1 MNPPESLAFLHAR
14 QVLTMR
20 GPDRPRVGAELADPG
35 LVEDGAI
42 LLRGGRIAAVGTTAE
57 VVRDLP
63 RSPCRVVDLA
73 GRDIVLMP
81 GFVDCHT
88 HPVFW
93 GTREEEYELRIAG
106 ATYEEIAAKGGG
118 ILNSA
123 RRVASASV
131 TQLTGSLLGYCRRF
145 LELGTTT
152 IEAKS
157 GYGLSLDGELKLL
170 RAIREAARRTAL
182 DLVPT
187 FLGAHA
193 YPPEFREDHAGYL
206 RLLIGEMIPAVAAEG
221 LARYC
226 DVFCDRGFFSLDEAR
241 EILAAARAAGL
252 RPRLHADELSPFG
265 GAELAAEIGAASADH
280 LERISPSGIRAMAKA
295 GVIAGLLPGTAFNL
309 RLEHYPPARDLIAA
323 GVPVALATDFNPGT
337 CFTPNMQLVVAIA
350 CTQLRMRPAE
360 ALVAATINGAW
371 ALDLGQDRGSLE
383 PGKRADVAVMAV
395 ANYQQLPYLFGV
407 NHCVETVKDGIPLR
421 GLAFLDDESPEMT
434 KA

>member
-1 MNPPESLAFLHAR
+1 
-14 QVLTMR
+14 
-20 GPDRPRVGAELADPG
+20 
-35 LVEDGAI
+35 
-42 LLRGGRIAAVGTTAE
+42 
-57 VVRDLP
+57 
-63 RSPCRVVDLA
+63 
-73 GRDIVLMP
+73 MP

-309 RLEHYPPARDLIAA
+309 RLEHYPPARELIAA

-350 CTQLRMRPAE
+350 CTQLRMRPTE